1 MVNNNEDAK
10 QLVESDNRSK
20 TTADEKVSVLGM
32 LPTPGSEG
40 EKAFVEVKSKSTRN
54 HSSIM
59 SVIKMSSDKLL
70 V

>member
-1 MVNNNEDAK
+1 MIVGS
-10 QLVESDNRSK
+10 Q
-20 TTADEKVSVLGM
+20 VSVLGM
-32 LPTPGSEG
+32 FPTRGSEG
-40 EKAFVEVKSKSTRN
+40 EKAFVEVKSKYTRN